1 MDISLEAANDFSSK
15 RKAIEDKIIKIVNTI
30 DPSKLNENYYKELFS
45 SMDNAKFT
53 KWIDDIRYG
62 VTKLYLFAPNLK
74 VNIRPADALKAA
86 EMLNTPIFEH
96 LYFVD
101 KSTGKKFRTP
111 YKYMVLTLPIRRTRQ
126 YLMHKLSVAESDKK
140 LDALTGQI
148 TGDDQASGISF
159 PETELLF
166 ARGLNHTLTEFLKV
180 RGGDIHAFAAF
191 KQQLEE
197 NGSCRTSSLDPNTIP
212 RSAVTMSSILK
223 SMYIDNNLV

>member
-1 MDISLEAANDFSSK
+1 MKDK
-15 RKAIEDKIIKIVNTI
+15 RKAIEDKIISVVNTI
-30 DPSKLNENYYKELFS
+30 DPSKFNEKYYRELFS
-45 SMDNAKFT
+45 SMDNNKFLSWM
-53 KWIDDIRYG
+53 KDIENG

-96 LYFVD
+96 LYFID
-101 KSTGKKFRTP
+101 KSTGKKFKTP

-166 ARGLNHTLTEFLKV
+166 ARGLNNTLTEFLKV

-197 NGSCRTSSLDPNTIP
+197 NGSCRTSSLDPNTLP